1 MVDGAVS
8 VPAVPFV
15 SVSAVRPIVLV
26 AAVRPIVLVSAV
38 LLPEVTDVAVLL
50 QTVSVDQAVSV
61 AVALLLPAV
70 AAATS
75 AASDSV
81 QIDCGLDLELKV
93 C

>member
-1 MVDGAVS
+1 MVDEAV
-8 VPAVPFV
+8 VMPAVP
-15 SVSAVRPIVLV
+15 SASV
-26 AAVRPIVLVSAV
+26 AAVRPIMLVSAV
-38 LLPEVTDVAVLL
+38 LLPEVTDVAVLV
-50 QTVSVDQAVSV
+50 QTAGVDQAVSV

-81 QIDCGLDLELKV
+81 QIGCGLDLELHF